1 MNEYL
6 FKNNTFLRFISSLFL
21 IIIAITSIFKGGILL
36 ISTISILIF
45 IITYEYINITENIST
60 IFLKT
65 SKSFLNITIFGLSIF
80 SFKFS
85 IIFYIFIFL
94 LTLFQKNNAKLNSL
108 YVLLGPIY
116 LCLPFIFLYN
126 VRINDYGLEI
136 ILWFLFIVWS
146 TDTFS
151 FLFGKYLGGRKL
163 LITLSPNKTWSGL
176 ICGILFGTI
185 ISVICFYI
193 KSYSL
198 VDGFIYGFSLSIFT
212 QLGDLFESWI
222 KRKHAIKDSGSL
234 IPGHGGFLDRLDG
247 LLFSSILLYIGYVYY
262 AI

>member
-198 VDGFIYGFSLSIFT
+198 VDGFIYGFLLAIFT

-247 LLFSSILLYIGYVYY
+247 LLFSGILLYIGYVYH

>member
-1 MNEYL
+1 MNKYL
-6 FKNNTFLRFISSLFL
+6 FNNTFLRFISSLFL
-21 IIIAITSIFKGGILL
+21 IIVAITSIYKGGILL

-45 IITYEYINITENIST
+45 IITYEYINITENINT

-65 SKSFLNITIFGLSIF
+65 SKSFLNIAIFGLSIF

-176 ICGILFGTI
+176 ICGILLGTI

-193 KSYSL
+193 KSYNL
-198 VDGFIYGFSLSIFT
+198 VDGFIYGFLLSIFT

-247 LLFSSILLYIGYVYY
+247 LLISSILLYIGYVYY

>member
-1 MNEYL
+1 MNEYF

-45 IITYEYINITENIST
+45 IITYEYINMTENIRT

-65 SKSFLNITIFGLSIF
+65 SKSFLNIAIFGLSIF

-176 ICGILFGTI
+176 ICGILLGTI

-198 VDGFIYGFSLSIFT
+198 VDGFIYGFLLSIFT

>member
-21 IIIAITSIFKGGILL
+21 IIVAITSIFKGGILL

-60 IFLKT
+60 ILLKT
-65 SKSFLNITIFGLSIF
+65 SKSFLNITIFGLSIL

-85 IIFYIFIFL
+85 IVFYLFILF
-94 LTLFQKNNAKLNSL
+94 LTLFQKNNAKLSSL

-116 LCLPFIFLYN
+116 LCLPFILLYN
-126 VRINDYGLEI
+126 LRINDYGLEI

-146 TDTFS
+146 TDSFS
-151 FLFGKYLGGRKL
+151 FLFGKYLGGKKL
-163 LITLSPNKTWSGL
+163 SLTLSPNKTWSGL
-176 ICGILFGTI
+176 ICGILLGTI
-185 ISVICFYI
+185 ISIICFYV
-193 KSYSL
+193 KSYNL
-198 VDGFIYGFSLSIFT
+198 LDGFIYGLLLSIFT
-212 QLGDLFESWI
+212 QFGDLFESWI
-222 KRKHAIKDSGSL
+222 KRKHSIKDSSNL

-247 LLFSSILLYIGYVYY
+247 LLFSSILLYIGYMYY